1 MVPVESSPLPGI
13 PHVMGGA
20 APIYSRWIWFFNVML
35 SDRLDLSPTPS
46 STWKQDHR
54 RQLICAIDQ
63 GVVLYEWT
71 IHARKLDP
79 PTSKSIPPENWL
91 HSSDVHI
98 IDHKTLLQPPSCRVL
113 QTISVAYWTTCG
125 EGEAN
130 LQVYPAREQYEMT
143 AGARSDL
150 NFDCRWP
157 PLKFQG
163 FSIDP
168 THVSRRQWSPL
179 WKRVVPLI
187 PHILPGNLAK
197 LKASFMKH
205 IMQQLLLIVVSPVL
219 FTGLSLELPRCP
231 LLTGTRKTASQ
242 SHSGDG
248 TSSRCRR
255 PRPSDREKYPPTVQ
269 KKKGS
274 VTPVHIT
281 SQKENEPSASS
292 NALLRGVNKLD
303 RVRKCVRFLSSSQ
316 YH

>member
-1 MVPVESSPLPGI
+1 M
-13 PHVMGGA
+13 
-20 APIYSRWIWFFNVML
+20 
-35 SDRLDLSPTPS
+35 
-46 STWKQDHR
+46 
-54 RQLICAIDQ
+54 
-63 GVVLYEWT
+63 
-71 IHARKLDP
+71 
-79 PTSKSIPPENWL
+79 
-91 HSSDVHI
+91 
-98 IDHKTLLQPPSCRVL
+98 
-113 QTISVAYWTTCG
+113 
-125 EGEAN
+125 
-130 LQVYPAREQYEMT
+130 YPAREQYEMT

-248 TSSRCRR
+248 TSSRCQKTETIR
-255 PRPSDREKYPPTVQ
+255 PRKISSDSS
-269 KKKGS
+269 KKKRFGNS
-274 VTPVHIT
+274 SAHYESERKRALGLIECPVTWG
-281 SQKENEPSASS
+281 Q
-292 NALLRGVNKLD
+292 
-303 RVRKCVRFLSSSQ
+303 
-316 YH
+316 